1 MKYGRIETATPCEM
15 CAKLLKKYGVT
26 KIEVLKN

>member
-1 MKYGRIETATPCEM
+1 MKYGKIETATPCEM
-15 CAKLLKKYGVT
+15 CTKLLKKYGVT